1 MKILSNIW
9 NFVQKIFKKVDDKTK
24 VLAPIAIKVVQGV
37 KIVMDSPAD
46 NVLLFLADY
55 GLKGVVD
62 PDTIKKVNDTIKAWL
77 PKVLTELTM
86 VNTIAGMADPN
97 QQLQAIFANLKLSS
111 NETKAIV
118 YRGQAALIL
127 QKLSDGKLTLS
138 EVGEIAEYYYQNIV
152 ISQAA

>member
-1 MKILSNIW
+1 
-9 NFVQKIFKKVDDKTK
+9 
-24 VLAPIAIKVVQGV
+24 
-37 KIVMDSPAD
+37 MDSPAD

-118 YRGQAALIL
+118 YRGLAALIL

-138 EVGEIAEYYYQNIV
+138 EAGEIAEYYYQNIV

>member
-9 NFVQKIFKKVDDKTK
+9 NFFQKIFKKVDDKTK

-118 YRGQAALIL
+118 YRGLAALIL

-138 EVGEIAEYYYQNIV
+138 EAGEIAEYYYQNIV

>member
-118 YRGQAALIL
+118 YRGLAALIL